1 MTGKQ
6 AWRAI
11 ASQVFIDYFL
21 YQDEIDTMAA
31 DFDLLEAILKDLEV
45 DISGGKPVYKINAI
59 YDKKSKVYELLQKR
73 LDNSTDN

>member
-73 LDNSTDN
+73 LDNSTDD

>member
-21 YQDEIDTMAA
+21 YQDEIDAMAV
-31 DFDLLEAILKDLEV
+31 DFDLLEAILKDVQVEISAGKEV
-45 DISGGKPVYKINAI
+45 YTINAT
-59 YDKKSKVYELLQKR
+59 YDKKSKVYELLKKKFEE
-73 LDNSTDN
+73 D

>member
-21 YQDEIDTMAA
+21 YQNEIDTMAA

-45 DISGGKPVYKINAI
+45 DISGGKPVYRINAI

>member
-59 YDKKSKVYELLQKR
+59 YDKKSKVYELLKKKFEE
-73 LDNSTDN
+73 D

>member
-11 ASQVFIDYFL
+11 ASRVFIDYFL
-21 YQDEIDTMAA
+21 YQNEIDTMAA

>member
-21 YQDEIDTMAA
+21 YQDEIDAMAA
-31 DFDLLEAILKDLEV
+31 DFDLLETILKDLEV
-45 DISGGKPVYKINAI
+45 DISGGKPIYKINAT
-59 YDKKSKVYELLQKR
+59 YDKKSKVYQLLQKR
-73 LDNSTDN
+73 LDDSTDD

>member
-21 YQDEIDTMAA
+21 YQDEIDTIAV

-45 DISGGKPVYKINAI
+45 DISDGKPVYKINAT

-73 LDNSTDN
+73 LDNSTDD

>member
-21 YQDEIDTMAA
+21 YQNEIDTMAA

-45 DISGGKPVYKINAI
+45 DISSGKPVYKINAI